1 MGKMVG
7 IAEFKAKCER
17 LISEMERDGE
27 PIELTRRGKVVGVL
41 RPPVNSMPDPDSLFG
56 CLASPAYRFDCDP
69 SAPAYDGLWD
79 AEKGEW
85 EPKD

>member
-17 LISEMERDGE
+17 LISQMEQDGE

-41 RPPVNSMPDPDSLFG
+41 RPPAPPEHEPEELFG
-56 CLASPAYRFDCDP
+56 MLKSDAYRFDWDP
-69 SAPAYDGLWD
+69 SAPAVDPS
-79 AEKGEW
+79 EW
-85 EPKD
+85 ELDESNLRPA